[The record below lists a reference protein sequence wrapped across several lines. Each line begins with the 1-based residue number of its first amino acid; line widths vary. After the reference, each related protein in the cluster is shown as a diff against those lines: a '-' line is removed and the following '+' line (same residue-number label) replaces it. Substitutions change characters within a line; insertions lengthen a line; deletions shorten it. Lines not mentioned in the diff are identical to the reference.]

1 MRPLC
6 PHAIISEIGINCLQ
20 SAASVSY
27 FLVESK
33 GGYLLEALQTV
44 PETNQEQHLPE
55 VNRAQIIKYL
65 DAFGLAS
72 ELTEQEKLQFIEIA
86 EAYQLNPFKREIY
99 AVPYGQGDY
108 RRLSIITGY
117 EVFLKRAERTGK
129 LDGWHTWVEGETEEN
144 FKAVIEIRRKDWQTP
159 FRHEVFYKEAVQ
171 RKGDG
176 TVTSFWRKMPRFQLR
191 KVCISQGFRLAFPD
205 ELGGIPYDPSELPE
219 EMGPRVVEPDSSQDI
234 IVPETPALEQTSKAG
249 APESPEVGQLSR
261 HLVANKACFTDN
273 HREWILKQ
281 LENNPSPEN
290 IQKMTTHIE
299 EVIKNKSIVKPLK
312 RMGNAAK
319 QKEAAAA
326 QKESHHPRQNQI

>member
-1 MRPLC
+1 M
-6 PHAIISEIGINCLQ
+6 
-20 SAASVSY
+20 
-27 FLVESK
+27 
-33 GGYLLEALQTV
+33 EALQTV
-44 PETNQEQHLPE
+44 AETTQDQHLPD
-55 VNRAQIIKYL
+55 VSRDQILKYL

-129 LDGWHTWVEGETEEN
+129 LDGWHAWVEGDTEES
-144 FKAVIEIRRKDWQTP
+144 FKAVIEIHRKDWNQS

-171 RKGDG
+171 KKGDG

-205 ELGGIPYDPSELPE
+205 ELGGIPYDSSELPE
-219 EMGPRVVEPDSSQDI
+219 EMGLRVVEAETPQDI
-234 IVPETPALEQTSKAG
+234 VVSESKAPKQSSDG
-249 APESPEVGQLSR
+249 STPNNPEIDNLSR
-261 HLVANKACFTDN
+261 RLSEYNNYFTSN
-273 HREWILKQ
+273 HRDWILKQ
-281 LENNPSPEN
+281 AENNPSPEN

-299 EVIKNKSIVKPLK
+299 EVIKNKSVVKPLK

-319 QKEAAAA
+319 QKEAVVA
-326 QKESHHPRQNQI
+326 QKETTPPKNEPELIF

>member
-1 MRPLC
+1 MR
-6 PHAIISEIGINCLQ
+6 
-20 SAASVSY
+20 SVWLRNSPNGR
-27 FLVESK
+27 SC
-33 GGYLLEALQTV
+33 
-44 PETNQEQHLPE
+44 
-55 VNRAQIIKYL
+55 
-65 DAFGLAS
+65 S
-72 ELTEQEKLQFIEIA
+72 FIEIA

-129 LDGWHTWVEGETEEN
+129 LDGWHAWVEGDSEDN
-144 FKAVIEIRRKDWQTP
+144 FKAVIEIHRKDWNQP

-171 RKGDG
+171 RKSDG
-176 TVTSFWRKMPRFQLR
+176 SVTSFWRKMPRFQLR

-219 EMGPRVVEPDSSQDI
+219 EMGTRVVESNNERDI
-234 IVPETPALEQTSKAG
+234 VISAPSVNEPLVGGGDPQNPEIDR
-249 APESPEVGQLSR
+249 LSR
-261 HLVANKACFTDN
+261 RLSDHKDYFTDN
-273 HREWILKQ
+273 HQEWIFKQ
-281 LENNPSPEN
+281 LENNPYPEN

-299 EVIKNKSIVKPLK
+299 DVIKNKSVVRPLK

-326 QKESHHPRQNQI
+326 QKETTSHQDEPRPDLLGGTHEYHHH

>member
-1 MRPLC
+1 
-6 PHAIISEIGINCLQ
+6 
-20 SAASVSY
+20 
-27 FLVESK
+27 
-33 GGYLLEALQTV
+33 LEALQTV
-44 PETNQEQHLPE
+44 PETPQEQHTPE
-55 VNRAQIIKYL
+55 VSREQISKYL

-129 LDGWHTWVEGETEEN
+129 LDGWHAWVEGDSEDN
-144 FKAVIEIRRKDWQTP
+144 LKAVIEIHRKDWNQP

-171 RKGDG
+171 RKSDG
-176 TVTSFWRKMPRFQLR
+176 GVTSFWRKMPRFQLR

-219 EMGPRVVEPDSSQDI
+219 EMGSRAVDSDNNQDI
-234 IVPETPALEQTSKAG
+234 VVPAPSVHEQSTDRG
-249 APESPEVGQLSR
+249 APQIPEIERLSIR
-261 HLVANKACFTDN
+261 LANHIGYFTEN
-273 HREWILKQ
+273 HKEWILKQ

-290 IQKMTTHIE
+290 IRKMTYHIE
-299 EVIKNKSIVKPLK
+299 EVIKNKSIVNPLK

-319 QKEAAAA
+319 QKATAAA
-326 QKESHHPRQNQI
+326 QKDKSASRDEPDLIF